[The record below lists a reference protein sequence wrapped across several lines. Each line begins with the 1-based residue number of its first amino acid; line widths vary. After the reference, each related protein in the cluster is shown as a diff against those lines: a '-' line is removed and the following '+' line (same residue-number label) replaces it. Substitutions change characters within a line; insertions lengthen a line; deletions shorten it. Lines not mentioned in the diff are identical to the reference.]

1 MKKRVTIITWMGD
14 TTLNYGAT
22 LQATAMQ
29 ELLKNENC
37 IPTTMKF
44 MNVGKNPK
52 ERLMTLMSRGL
63 GYTKTYLRFKKWF
76 KKYLCISPQC
86 YYDDDVVEYAKN
98 NSDLLLCGSDCI
110 WGEAYNTRQ
119 LFFWDYEEL
128 DDLPHVAYASGLD
141 KGEITYD
148 MSRVIDKFVAIS
160 GREKYVAESL
170 AKYNRPIAT
179 VLDPTLTVPET
190 FWEKRAG
197 KRMIS
202 EDYVVCYILSRIEC
216 HQVSI
221 EKIKKKYNVNRVVC
235 INTNFVDK
243 PCNEVYSDYDGNVMK
258 KTVGPAEFL
267 SLFKY
272 AKVVCTDSFHGMCF
286 SVIFRKE
293 FFIFSLKRIYTMG
306 EDRRFASLLP
316 KLGLE
321 QRYILYNSQID
332 DVKIINWTEVE
343 TNLNKERHESIDF
356 LKEAIE
362 KCDTYKE
369 SRDVDRKL

>member
-29 ELLKNENC
+29 ELLKNQNC

-44 MNVGKNPK
+44 MYLGKTAK
-52 ERLMTLMSRGL
+52 ERMMTLMSRGS
-63 GYTKTYLRFKKWF
+63 GYAKTYFRFKKWI
-76 KKYLCISPQC
+76 KKYINVSPQC
-86 YYDDDVVEYAKN
+86 YFDDDVVAYAKE
-98 NSDLLLCGSDCI
+98 NSDILLCGSDCI
-110 WGEAYNTRQ
+110 WGDAYNTRQ

-128 DDLPHVAYASGLD
+128 DGLPHIAYASGLD

-160 GREKYVAESL
+160 GREKYVSQIL
-170 AKYNRPIAT
+170 SKYNKPIAT
-179 VLDPTLTVPET
+179 VLDPTLTVSES

-202 EDYVVCYILSRIEC
+202 GDYIVCYILSRIEC

-221 EKIKKKYNVNRVVC
+221 EKIKKKYNVNHVVC
-235 INTNFVDK
+235 IDTNFIDK
-243 PCNEVYSDYDGNVMK
+243 PCNEVYSDYNGNVSK
-258 KTVGPAEFL
+258 KTVGPKEFL
-267 SLFKY
+267 SLIKY

-286 SVIFRKE
+286 SLVFRRE
-293 FFIFSLKRIYTMG
+293 FYIFSLKRIYTMG

-316 KLGLE
+316 KLGLT
-321 QRYILYNSQID
+321 QRYILLNSDID
-332 DVKIINWTEVE
+332 KVEDINWTEVE
-343 TNLNKERHESIDF
+343 TNLYKERQESIQF
-356 LKEAIE
+356 LKDAID
-362 KCDTYKE
+362 KCDAYKE
-369 SRDVDRKL
+369 PKDANQ